1 MMSLAMK
8 PAAFQATPQLGPE
21 ASRELLRRLGR
32 VRLTDKRR
40 KELADLAAAARA
52 AFARPLP
59 TAANGR

>member
-1 MMSLAMK
+1 MK

-21 ASRELLRRLGR
+21 ASRELLKRLGG
-32 VRLTDKRR
+32 VHLTDKRR
-40 KELADLAAAARA
+40 KQLADMASAARA